1 MYVCTQRIQ
10 VEAGPGSAGGFRKT
24 FELIPG
30 GDDVEVTEA
39 NRDEYVLAFVET
51 RLR

>member
-1 MYVCTQRIQ
+1 
-10 VEAGPGSAGGFRKT
+10 VEAGAGGAGGLNKT

-39 NRDEYVLAFVET
+39 NRLDYVQAFVET